1 MRLPEGPL
9 ERIARASFTRFT
21 TLAVLYF
28 ASGAVGLVDE
38 VIFFKYLSL
47 TFGATAQASS
57 AVLVAFMGGL
67 ALGATAAARFDAR
80 VSRPLLA
87 YGVLEVAVGIACV
100 SSPWLFGAVARL
112 YGSMAA
118 GTSSLAALE

>member
-21 TLAVLYF
+21 TLSFLYF

-47 TFGATAQASS
+47 SFGAIP
-57 AVLVAFMGGL
+57 
-67 ALGATAAARFDAR
+67 ALLWLILCGVSLICAA
-80 VSRPLLA
+80 LI
-87 YGVLEVAVGIACV
+87 GVLEFI
-100 SSPWLFGAVARL
+100 RR
-112 YGSMAA
+112 
-118 GTSSLAALE
+118 